1 MWAINGLRKTW
12 TFHSV
17 LKPESHLALGKSLN
31 LSENVLSPEKWG
43 LPSYG
48 KDLLRSGLCAL

>member
-1 MWAINGLRKTW
+1 MWAINGLRRIW

-31 LSENVLSPEKWG
+31 LSKKVLSHEKRG
-43 LPSYG
+43 LRSYG
-48 KDLLRSGLCAL
+48 KDLLRTGLCAL